1 MLVEEMYYSRN
12 YFLRDAKGG
21 RHRFST
27 RILATLETI
36 DEIVKARNMGETV
49 EPLDPVPSKRP
60 PVERTLADLI
70 ETDGFTAEALH
81 MACFVG
87 FLALKSGVA
96 SIEDVLGDFGLVHE
110 IAHNMHMGEG
120 ELCIASRAEVAR
132 MARRHERA
140 IPGHPYR

>member
-1 MLVEEMYYSRN
+1 
-12 YFLRDAKGG
+12 
-21 RHRFST
+21 
-27 RILATLETI
+27 
-36 DEIVKARNMGETV
+36 MGETV